1 MSDTDSDIEVL
12 TTKPS
17 TSQVPAIRVNNN
29 KGKGRA
35 EVLSILSSEDDDALP
50 DIAPPARKYTAMPAK
65 KAMSSKAAAMLAKIG
80 EATRSD
86 PESEDDSGIKLLDR
100 SGSSSSA
107 EQPKAKPSK
116 RNREVSDDEDDVL
129 PNVGAGRKSKTAS
142 LEEIEASKAKPAPK
156 KVRQAELSF
165 EISADSPS
173 GSHELECADQGGES
187 TSEGI
192 SKRRGGATK
201 AGQQGML
208 SSTLSVWVSIDNV
221 IRTSK
226 KTTNSPVAAKR
237 LCVSSLSRSLKV

>member
-1 MSDTDSDIEVL
+1 MSDSDSDIEVL

-17 TSQVPAIRVNNN
+17 TSLVPATRVNTN
-29 KGKGRA
+29 KGKQRA

-50 DIAPPARKYTAMPAK
+50 DIAPPTRKHTAMPAK

-116 RNREVSDDEDDVL
+116 RNREVSDNEDDVL

-142 LEEIEASKAKPAPK
+142 LEENEAPKPKPAAK
-156 KVRQAELSF
+156 KARRAELSL
-165 EISADSPS
+165 EIS
-173 GSHELECADQGGES
+173 L
-187 TSEGI
+187 
-192 SKRRGGATK
+192 
-201 AGQQGML
+201 
-208 SSTLSVWVSIDNV
+208 TLPQA
-221 IRTSK
+221 RTSSNAQTK
-226 KTTNSPVAAKR
+226 EEKAQAKALAR
-237 LCVSSLSRSLKV
+237 EEAERQKQANKV